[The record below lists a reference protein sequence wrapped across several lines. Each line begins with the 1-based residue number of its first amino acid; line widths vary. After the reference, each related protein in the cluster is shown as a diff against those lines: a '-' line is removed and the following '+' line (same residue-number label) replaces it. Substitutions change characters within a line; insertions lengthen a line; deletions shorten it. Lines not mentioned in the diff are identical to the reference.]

1 MEGCGVL
8 LHRRA
13 DGSIVAE
20 EGLFMNDEFIGPVMA
35 CPVAAARS
43 AATEADRA
51 AQMAR
56 AFVLPNPKLR
66 QLFMRGQSPQTEAAA
81 QSHGKG

>member
-1 MEGCGVL
+1 M
-8 LHRRA
+8 HRRA

-35 CPVAAARS
+35 CPVTAARS

-56 AFVLPNPKLR
+56 AFVLPNPKLSS
-66 QLFMRGQSPQTEAAA
+66 LFML
-81 QSHGKG
+81 GKARRKSQPLGCI